1 VVHPFAIVAAKTVT
15 LLLGGLI
22 TYFSYR
28 AYRRTGAR
36 PLRALAVGFAII
48 TIGAALGGAVDL
60 LTNADVLTGVLVNS
74 ILTMVGFAFIV
85 YSLYTE

>member
-1 VVHPFAIVAAKTVT
+1 MTHPFAIVAAKTVT

-22 TYFSYR
+22 TYLSYR

-48 TIGAALGGAVDL
+48 TTGAALGGAIDL
-60 LTNADVLTGVLVNS
+60 LTSADVLTGILVNS
-74 ILTMVGFAFIV
+74 VLTMVGFGFIV
-85 YSLYTE
+85 YSLYTD

>member
-1 VVHPFAIVAAKTVT
+1 VTHPFAIVAAKTVT

-22 TYFSYR
+22 TYLSYR

-48 TIGAALGGAVDL
+48 TTGAALGGAIDL
-60 LTNADVLTGVLVNS
+60 LTSADVLTGILVNS
-74 ILTMVGFAFIV
+74 VLTMVGFGFIV
-85 YSLYTE
+85 YSLYTD

>member
-1 VVHPFAIVAAKTVT
+1 MVHPFAIVAAKTVT